1 MSQHDYVIR
10 LRHML
15 DFARE
20 AIGLTQ
26 GKTPADLNTDR
37 LLDLALL
44 HLITL
49 IGEAASRIPK
59 DIHDKHPGIEWASII
74 SMRNRVVHGY
84 DTVDYDI
91 LWETISEDL
100 PHLIAAIEKIVPPDE
115 AT

>member
-20 AIGLTQ
+20 ALAITQ
-26 GKTPADLNTDR
+26 GKTPADLSTDR

-44 HLITL
+44 HLVTL
-49 IGEAASRIPK
+49 IGEAASRVPK
-59 DIHDKHPGIEWASII
+59 DLHDKYSDIEWASII
-74 SMRNRVVHGY
+74 SMRNRIVHGY

-91 LWETISEDL
+91 LWETISQDL
-100 PHLIAAIEKIVPPDE
+100 PRLIASLEKIVPPDE
-115 AT
+115 TT